1 MALLYYSI
9 LSIQGA
15 KMKKLAAPGA
25 VPTDGLLP
33 MCSVMF
39 SVIVDYLLGY
49 FSPRGHANIL
59 CIVPFFV
66 FVKGPC

>member
-1 MALLYYSI
+1 
-9 LSIQGA
+9 
-15 KMKKLAAPGA
+15 MKKLAAPGA

-49 FSPRGHANIL
+49 FSPRGHAKIL